1 MYTQGLTKI
10 IDEVVDKVLVDL
22 EKSFQEILR
31 DVEALIK
38 KEREETLRSAEE
50 IVETFEKRSEMMKSR
65 ISSLTQVKVRGRKLE
80 VLEECVNKVVERTL
94 EVISEK
100 AERGEL
106 DEQLEKMLKEAMDIV
121 NVKRLK
127 VYTSLKLRERLRTV
141 IKNLPMKDVDIVVED
156 EPVETVFG
164 IIVKSS
170 DGSISYDNRI
180 ETKLERLRPEIKKTV
195 ALLIS

>member
-127 VYTSLKLRERLRTV
+127 VYTSLRLRERLRTV